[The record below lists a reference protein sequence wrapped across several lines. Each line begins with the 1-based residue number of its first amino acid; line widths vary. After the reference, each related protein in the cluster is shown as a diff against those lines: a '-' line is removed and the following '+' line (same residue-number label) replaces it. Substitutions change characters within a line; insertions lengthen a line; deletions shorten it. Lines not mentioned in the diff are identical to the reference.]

1 MTANTATVRELPAKK
16 PIFSKARVIAAVIF
30 IGVTAIASWGIHQS
44 SEPGGTLVVAEFAD
58 ASPLLVRN
66 DVKVDGV
73 KVGEIAEI
81 KARDGKAAVT
91 MELDP
96 EALPLHDDA
105 KVTIRPV
112 SLLGERYLELDRGTP
127 SAPVMAPGATIPL
140 ERTGRNTDLDEVLNT
155 VDDPTGQSLA
165 ALVTMLGEGARGN
178 GANIQATIK
187 ALGPAMRD
195 TDGLVRILNEQN
207 QLLNSVV
214 DNVAPVA
221 GALAR
226 DEGRTLDGLVG
237 SAHQLLG
244 TTSAQQQAF
253 ESTLAE
259 LPSTLNEA
267 RSTLAEVV
275 GTANSTTPMLAALRP
290 TTDNLAEIS
299 EELKRLADSADPA
312 LASAEPVL
320 AKAQG
325 MLDQAQPVAAELRK
339 AGPDLAASIQSADP
353 LVSQLT
359 QNIAGVMAF
368 IRNWALCT
376 TGHDGVS
383 HYFRGRVIATP
394 FTVTGTVPGL
404 KGDLGVGKLLTTG
417 VQQPQSEQ
425 AQPGPLGPL
434 PPLGLLSQQPQPD
447 GGVTGLSKQQESGVL
462 GFLLG
467 GL

>member
-1 MTANTATVRELPAKK
+1 MSV
-16 PIFSKARVIAAVIF
+16 FSKARVIGAVIF
-30 IGVTAIASWGIHQS
+30 LGATAVASWGIHES
-44 SEPGGTLVVAEFAD
+44 SNPDGTLVVAEFAD
-58 ASPLLVRN
+58 ASPLLKRN

-81 KARDGKAAVT
+81 TAYDGKAAVT
-91 MELDP
+91 MELNP

-105 KVTIRPV
+105 KAQIRPV

-127 SAPVMAPGATIPL
+127 SAPEMAPGAKIGL
-140 ERTGRNTDLDEVLNT
+140 ERTSRNTDLDEVLNT
-155 VDDPTGQSLA
+155 IDDPTGHSLA
-165 ALVTMLGEGARGN
+165 ALITMLGEGARGN
-178 GANIQATIK
+178 GATIQATIQ
-187 ALGPAMRD
+187 ALGPAMRN
-195 TDGLVRILNEQN
+195 TDGLVKILNEQN

-214 DNVAPVA
+214 DNVGPVA

-226 DEGRTLDGLVG
+226 DQGKTLDGLVG
-237 SAHQLLG
+237 SAHTLLG

-259 LPSTLNEA
+259 LPSTLTEA
-267 RSTLAEVV
+267 RSTLGELV
-275 GTANSTTPMLAALRP
+275 GTANSATPMLAGLRP
-290 TTDNLAEIS
+290 TTDNLAQIS
-299 EELKRLADSADPA
+299 EELKRFADSADPA

-339 AGPDLAASIQSADP
+339 AGPDLASSIKSADP

-359 QNIAGVMAF
+359 QNIGGVMAF

-383 HYFRGRVIATP
+383 HYFRGRIIATP
-394 FTVTGTVPGL
+394 LTATGTVPGL
-404 KGDLGVGKLLTTG
+404 QGDLGIPQLLSSG
-417 VQQPQSEQ
+417 GQ
-425 AQPGPLGPL
+425 AQPQPGALPPL
-434 PPLGLLSQQPQPD
+434 PLPGLGLLSQPQQPD
-447 GGVTGLSKQQESGVL
+447 GGVTGLNKQQETGVL